1 MLSKVNDELYFYFML
16 TCTILYINKRLQVI
30 SNKQIINKKP
40 EVKDFEFL
48 FEISY
53 RNNNKTLRSDCVT
66 GF

>member
-1 MLSKVNDELYFYFML
+1 MLSEVDDELYFYSTL

-48 FEISY
+48 FEINY
-53 RNNNKTLRSDCVT
+53 RNNNKTLQSDCVI
-66 GF
+66 GL